1 MNHVV
6 ANCETKHC
14 RSSNT
19 VEQLSI
25 TKHPHDC
32 PGCPGGTL
40 CLGGFPSVL
49 AQSEQ
54 QIIVTIRNYTFET
67 TQMPL
72 QLHLP
77 TVIHLRNTDD
87 VRHDFSSE
95 VFDGSHTRVEALN
108 AISYGRGIRG
118 VYIEPRGDIAIR
130 FTIEKPGRYQ
140 FKCSIHEGMEGEI
153 LLMSAGSA

>member
-1 MNHVV
+1 MLWRTVKQNTVDHP
-6 ANCETKHC
+6 TP
-14 RSSNT
+14 SSNHRSR
-19 VEQLSI
+19 SI
-25 TKHPHDC
+25 LMIVQAVLV
-32 PGCPGGTL
+32 GTL

-54 QIIVTIRNYTFET
+54 QIIVTIQNYTFKT

-118 VYIEPRGDIAIR
+118 VYIEPGGDIAIR

-140 FKCSIHEGMEGEI
+140 FKCSIHEGMKGEI